1 MEKNTNE
8 KKEKIFVEF
17 SKQQV
22 FNERTIKSND
32 GKPVTLVSIALSAE
46 HKGYYIDVQ
55 KRYVYSS
62 KFNEKMSFISL
73 LKGQNVPIRYY
84 NKETKE
90 QDEIIIKADD
100 VKKEFNSWRNN
111 KKDSPEQNNS
121 DVVKAEEQEEYLNFA
136 SNVFVT

>member
-32 GKPVTLVSIALSAE
+32 GKPVTLVSIALPSSAE

-121 DVVKAEEQEEYLNFA
+121 DVVKAEEQEEYEPIEI
-136 SNVFVT
+136 